1 MGVADVIYRVIPQ
14 KGHFFSVEMTRPNG
28 ARRLI
33 LDFRDKREADAW
45 IIQTKRMLHELDP
58 LHRVISRYSDKH

>member
-1 MGVADVIYRVIPQ
+1 MGMADVIYRVIPQ

-33 LDFRDKREADAW
+33 ADFRDKREAEAW

-58 LHRVISRYSDKH
+58 LHRVTSRETDKH